1 MKAAWY
7 SRNGE
12 AQDVLQVGDLPTPSP
27 QAGEV
32 LVRLASSGV
41 NPSDVKSRRARPV
54 NDPLIV
60 PHSDGAGVIEAVGDG
75 VSALRVG

>member
-12 AQDVLQVGDLPTPSP
+12 AQDVMQVGELPTPNP

-32 LVRLASSGV
+32 LVRLEIG
-41 NPSDVKSRRARPV
+41 RAHV
-54 NDPLIV
+54 
-60 PHSDGAGVIEAVGDG
+60 
-75 VSALRVG
+75 